1 MEYGPF
7 TPQEC
12 EKAIAWL
19 KEHHI
24 KFEVIKDQATENE
37 FKVSSGANIVKQAEF
52 RTETFL
58 AQLFYLEIPE
68 IDAEVAGQLNSMFGV
83 KTETFPQS
91 LTEKPDNID
100 LTSDILKSS
109 QIKRLW
115 AILLIAIWAILFVG
129 YFFAKHE
136 H

>member
-19 KEHHI
+19 NELHI
-24 KFEVIKDQATENE
+24 KFEVIKDQAAENE
-37 FKVSSGANIVKQAEF
+37 FKASGGSNIVKQAEF

-68 IDAEVAGQLNSMFGV
+68 IDAELAARFNSMFGI
-83 KTETFPQS
+83 KTEVFPPS
-91 LTEKPDNID
+91 LIVKPESTD
-100 LTSDILKSS
+100 LAADILKSS
-109 QIKRLW
+109 RIKRFW

-129 YFFAKHE
+129 YFFAKH
-136 H
+136 

>member
-19 KEHHI
+19 KEHQI
-24 KFEVIKDQATENE
+24 KFEVIKDQAAENE
-37 FKVSSGANIVKQAEF
+37 FKASGGSNIVKQAEF

-58 AQLFYLEIPE
+58 AQLFYLEIPV
-68 IDAEVAGQLNSMFGV
+68 INADLAGQLNSMFGV
-83 KTETFPQS
+83 KAEIFPTS
-91 LTEKPDNID
+91 LTEKPDYID

-109 QIKRLW
+109 RIKRFW
-115 AILLIAIWAILFVG
+115 ALLLVAIWAILFVG

-136 H
+136 

>member
-12 EKAIAWL
+12 KKAIVWL
-19 KEHHI
+19 KDHQI
-24 KFEVIKDQATENE
+24 CFEVIKDQAAENE
-37 FKVSSGANIVKQAEF
+37 FRVNSGANIVKQAEF

-68 IDAEVAGQLNSMFGV
+68 IDAELATQLNSMFGV
-83 KTETFPQS
+83 KTETFPPS
-91 LTEKPDNID
+91 LIEKPDNFD
-100 LTSDILKSS
+100 LAAGILKSS
-109 QIKRLW
+109 QTKRFW
-115 AILLIAIWAILFVG
+115 ALLLIVIWAILFIG

-136 H
+136 R